1 MIQKLKSNKV
11 LGQRLRTLRLENDF
25 HVVELATA
33 MQLRG
38 CNITR
43 ETLVKIESGKRHI
56 TIKELIALKETSVIT
71 VFAILHNHLP
81 MPGTEPFPV

>member
-56 TIKELIALKETSVIT
+56 TIKELIALKEALNVTYEQIFDNLLS
-71 VFAILHNHLP
+71 
-81 MPGTEPFPV
+81 EKE

>member
-43 ETLVKIESGKRHI
+43 ETLVKIESGKD
-56 TIKELIALKETSVIT
+56 T
-71 VFAILHNHLP
+71 
-81 MPGTEPFPV
+81 

>member
-38 CNITR
+38 WNFLCIFT
-43 ETLVKIESGKRHI
+43 
-56 TIKELIALKETSVIT
+56 
-71 VFAILHNHLP
+71 
-81 MPGTEPFPV
+81 

>member
-1 MIQKLKSNKV
+1 MIQKLKSNTL
-11 LGQRLRTLRLENDF
+11 LGKRLRSLRQRNDF
-25 HVVELATA
+25 HVAELARE

-56 TIKELIALKETSVIT
+56 TIEELIILKEALNIT
-71 VFAILHNHLP
+71 YEQIFENLLNEEDFIQ
-81 MPGTEPFPV
+81 